1 MEYAYHEVGSIM
13 VGIKYCCVIRTDVVV
28 EMVMVVQV
36 FMLQKGY
43 MRSMDTTK
51 EAWDDRYDGSVYLV

>member
-1 MEYAYHEVGSIM
+1 M